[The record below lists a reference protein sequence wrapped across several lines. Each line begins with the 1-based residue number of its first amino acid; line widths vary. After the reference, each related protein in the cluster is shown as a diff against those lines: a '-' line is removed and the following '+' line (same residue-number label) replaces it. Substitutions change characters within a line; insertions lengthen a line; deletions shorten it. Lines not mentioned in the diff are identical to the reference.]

1 MTMGAGKARGLQI
14 RLLGELALLRHGR
27 ALPLPP
33 SKKTRALLAYLAVT
47 GKPQLR
53 EHLCSLLWDGPGDPR
68 AQLRW
73 SLTKLRPLLD
83 EGKLE
88 GRLRRLRAD
97 RERIALDV
105 GDVDIDVE
113 GIRAATRQGLAD
125 IPTEVLAEL
134 ATRFSGTFL
143 DGLDLSSC
151 YRFHGWCIAQREQL
165 HAEQVTLVATLIER
179 LRASPEQALGH
190 ARTLLALDPLAESSH
205 ITVVRLLKDLGRTR
219 EAIEQYERCRQLLA
233 HELGGKPSREMETL
247 RMAIGKVVSEPA
259 AASPVAAQVLLS
271 ETSSPPPATLPLLG
285 RAAEIAMLE
294 EKLLAAANGRGQEV
308 VLLLGDPGIGKSR
321 MLEELAAIARRS
333 GGRVLSGRAFEAELV
348 RPYGAWIDAL
358 RSGGGSTT
366 TAQEFLPD
374 FSLHTPQNDSDLVQV
389 GDWDRNPMFERI
401 VDHLRGLPRAGAPL
415 LVLLDDIQWLDE
427 ASAALLHFV
436 ARALDRLPI
445 LLACAAR
452 EGELSDNPGVLRLV
466 RTLERERRLHQIA
479 LPPLEASAI
488 TDLVAAVARH
498 TAASAVSS
506 MEAIVEG
513 CAGNPLYAIELAR
526 AYETGEQGV
535 SQTLRALIGER
546 LDRLDEKAQALLPFA
561 AAMGRSFDPQILA
574 RVHDLGLPELLYALG
589 DLERRGIFRATGPG
603 VYDFSHD
610 LIRQAAYQQLSEPR
624 RRLVHLQLARVLS
637 GWPDPD
643 GDLSGDLAH
652 HAALGGDG
660 ETAARAYLAA
670 AQRCVR
676 LFAWGEASELCR
688 RGIEQLPRLDR
699 ATRLH
704 LHVELLGVEVMGKPS
719 AQRAREIEAEL
730 LRALT
735 AAEEAGLHK
744 DAVRGYYLRS
754 VVQFR
759 SENAGAAAET
769 SWRAVTAGRSADAV
783 TAARSQA
790 EAGRCLV
797 LIERDIGKAKEL
809 LEGAHAVLVN
819 NQDDLMLTWG
829 LGLLKRYTGEPEE
842 ATRRLHQAALL
853 ARRIDSHWEETECL
867 RALTLLALEQG
878 DVGSA
883 RALCPLQMELAAKMG
898 EGSEG
903 PIAEALEILARV
915 LGDDLV
921 AEEAFES
928 AIRRL
933 RDADAKAMLATVLN
947 FAAEHDLEH
956 GDLQRARA
964 RAGEALAAAQ
974 AVERHNQVAIARAT
988 LARLAI
994 RTSEHEGAHAQL
1006 DPLRAELDVPF
1017 ALSAHARNAVE
1028 RALHECDGPSAERA
1042 RAKIRRPPLS
1052 RTA

>member
-1 MTMGAGKARGLQI
+1 MKTGAGKERGLQI
-14 RLLGELALLRHGR
+14 RLLGEIALYRNGR

-53 EHLCSLLWDGPGDPR
+53 EHLCTLLWDGPDDPR

-73 SLTKLRPLLD
+73 SLSKLRPLLD
-83 EGKLE
+83 EGKSQ
-88 GRLRRLRAD
+88 RLRAD

-125 IPTEVLAEL
+125 IKTEELAEL
-134 ATRFSGTFL
+134 AARFAGTFL

-165 HAEQVTLVATLIER
+165 HAKHVTLVTTLIER
-179 LRASPEQALGH
+179 LRALPEQALGH

-205 ITVVRLLKDLGRTR
+205 ITVVRLLRELGRTR
-219 EAIEQYERCRQLLA
+219 EALEQYERCRQLLA

-247 RMAIGKVVSEPA
+247 RMAIGKVAAEPA
-259 AASPVAAQVLLS
+259 AASPVAAQVLVS
-271 ETSSPPPATLPLLG
+271 ESPSPAESPRPLLG
-285 RAAEIAMLE
+285 RAAEIAVLE
-294 EKLLAAANGRGQEV
+294 EKLRAAAQGRCREV
-308 VLLLGDPGIGKSR
+308 VLLVGDPGIGKSR

-333 GGRVLSGRAFEAELV
+333 GGRVLAGRAFEAELV

-358 RSGGGSTT
+358 RSGGAATGA
-366 TAQEFLPD
+366 AQEFLPGFLPALPEKD
-374 FSLHTPQNDSDLVQV
+374 GALVQV
-389 GDWDRNPMFERI
+389 GDWDRNPMFERV
-401 VDHLRGLPRAGAPL
+401 VDVLRGLAQTGQPL
-415 LVLLDDIQWLDE
+415 LVMLDDIQWLDE
-427 ASAALLHFV
+427 VSAALLHFV
-436 ARALDRLPI
+436 ARALERLPF

-452 EGELSDNPGVLRLV
+452 QGELSDNPGVLRLV

-479 LPPLEASAI
+479 LSPLAASAI
-488 TDLVAAVARH
+488 SDLVATVTHDRD
-498 TAASAVSS
+498 ASAVHA
-506 MEAIVEG
+506 MIEG
-513 CAGNPLYAIELAR
+513 CAGNPLYALEMAR
-526 AYETGEQGV
+526 AHETGEKGV

-574 RVHDLGLPELLYALG
+574 RVQGIGLADLFSALG

-643 GDLSGDLAH
+643 GDLAGDLAH
-652 HAALGGDG
+652 HAALGGDS
-660 ETAARAYLAA
+660 ETAARAYLTA

-719 AQRAREIEAEL
+719 AQRAREIDVEL

-735 AAEEAGLHK
+735 AAEEAGLHR
-744 DAVRGYYLRS
+744 DAARGYYLRS

-759 SENAGAAAET
+759 SENAGGAAET
-769 SWRAVTAGRSADAV
+769 SWRAVTAGRSADAI

-797 LIERDIGKAKEL
+797 LLEREIGKAKEL
-809 LEGAHAVLVN
+809 LEGAHAVLLN
-819 NQDDLMLTWG
+819 DQDDLMLTWG
-829 LGLLKRYTGEPEE
+829 LGLLKRYTGESEE
-842 ATRRLHQAALL
+842 ATRRLGQAAVL

-878 DVGSA
+878 DVQSA
-883 RALCPLQMELAAKMG
+883 RALCPLLLELAMKMG
-898 EGSEG
+898 EGSER
-903 PIAEALEILARV
+903 PIAEALESLARV
-915 LGDDLV
+915 LQGDGT
-921 AEEAFES
+921 AEDALELALG
-928 AIRRL
+928 RV
-933 RDADAKAMLATVLN
+933 RDADAKAMLATALN
-947 FAAEHDLEH
+947 FAAEHDLLRGRFE
-956 GDLQRARA
+956 RARE
-964 RAGEALAAAQ
+964 RASEALVAAQ
-974 AVERHNQVAIARAT
+974 AVGRNNQVAIARAT
-988 LARLAI
+988 LARLAM
-994 RTSEHEGAHAQL
+994 RTSERKNAQAQL
-1006 DPLRAELDVPF
+1006 DPLRADLEVPF
-1017 ALSAHARNAVE
+1017 ALSAYARNAVE
-1028 RALHECDGPSAERA
+1028 RALRECDGPLPERA
-1042 RAKIRRPPLS
+1042 QTRAKIS
-1052 RTA
+1052 RQTSSRSS